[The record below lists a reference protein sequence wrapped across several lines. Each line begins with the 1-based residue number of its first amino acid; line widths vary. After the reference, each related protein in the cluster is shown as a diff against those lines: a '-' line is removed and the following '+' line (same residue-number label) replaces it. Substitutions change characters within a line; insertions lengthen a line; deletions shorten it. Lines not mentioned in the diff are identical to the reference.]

1 MIFLRCF
8 FAAFFVFFELHSQ
21 CNSTALC
28 QRRYN
33 ELTYLTTHNAFNSAD
48 NNYLMPNQHFGVT
61 RQLNDGVRA
70 LMLDVYDSSGSL
82 FLYHRIPILGK
93 QPFSEVLA
101 EIKIFLDTHP
111 SEIVTIIFECYA
123 TCNAIDNEMQ
133 LAGLSSYL
141 FVKQNNS
148 SWPTLAEMVSSN
160 KRLVVFSDVNDAGS
174 NQQWYHFMW
183 DHCVETHYSVHD
195 TADFTHEFNRGDSV
209 NDLFI
214 FNHFVTTA
222 TFGFGSPS
230 YSAQAN
236 SFSFLS
242 HRILEN
248 YLLKHKFPN
257 FLTLDFYDLG
267 EGKQVVDWLNSGVLS
282 SDNSSSKKISVFP
295 NPSNG
300 VYYLLTQFPSS
311 HYEIMN
317 LSGVRIQEGNTG
329 LSGDTMIKL
338 QAPPGGYVIR
348 FDSGETQKIWL
359 VD

>member
-8 FAAFFVFFELHSQ
+8 FAAFFVLFELHSQ

-82 FLYHRIPILGK
+82 FLYHGIPILGK

-141 FVKQNNS
+141 FEKQSNS

-230 YSAQAN
+230 SSAQAN

-300 VYYLLTQFPSS
+300 VHYLLTQFPLS
-311 HYEIMN
+311 HYEITN